1 MIRSTLASAAAL
13 ALALATPAGAHAWDD
28 DAVLYPEG
36 ATVLGKTYREWSARY
51 AEWELEI
58 PRGQHPAI
66 DPSRPR
72 NCEVVEGMVMLG
84 ASGTG
89 PDGCTV
95 PEDTPL
101 MSMPVGFECSEAED
115 NGDTFREL
123 RRCAVR
129 GWADAFGPNGSLGLK
144 EFRLSIDG
152 QRIRHRGD
160 RWQFVTTPTV
170 ADLPE
175 HNIIEFWIPGPQ
187 DFPAQTTKQM
197 SKVVSHIIRPLD
209 EGWHRIRFVLDFD
222 EGDNFAIVWR
232 VNVVDDDNN
241 DDYKAAR

>member
-13 ALALATPAGAHAWDD
+13 ALALLTPAGAHAWDD

-36 ATVLGKTYREWSARY
+36 ATVLGKTYREWSSRY

-66 DPSRPR
+66 DPSRDR
-72 NCEVVEGMVMLG
+72 NCEIVEGMVMLG

-101 MSMPVGFECSEAED
+101 LSMPVGFECSQAE
-115 NGDTFREL
+115 GDGNTFREL

-129 GWADAFGPNGSLGLK
+129 GWNSFVGPGKDIPG
-144 EFRLSIDG
+144 FRLYVDG
-152 QRIRHRGD
+152 DRIPHRGD

-175 HNIIEFWIPGPQ
+175 RNIIEWWLPGAQ
-187 DFPAQTTKQM
+187 DIPAQTTKQM
-197 SKVVSHIIRPLD
+197 SKVVTHILRPLD
-209 EGWHRIRFVLDFD
+209 EGWHRIRFVVDYQD
-222 EGDNFAIVWR
+222 GDQSATVWR
-232 VNVVDDDNN
+232 VNVVDDD
-241 DDYKAAR
+241 DDKVALR

>member
-13 ALALATPAGAHAWDD
+13 ALALLTPAGAHAWDD

-51 AEWELEI
+51 AQWELEI

-89 PDGCTV
+89 PEGCAV

-101 MSMPVGFECSEAED
+101 MSMPVGWECSEAEGD
-115 NGDTFREL
+115 GDTFREL
-123 RRCAVR
+123 RRCA
-129 GWADAFGPNGSLGLK
+129 AGPNGWQSLFGPDGIING
-144 EFRLSIDG
+144 FRLTIDG
-152 QRIRHRGD
+152 QRIPHRGD

-175 HNIIEFWIPGPQ
+175 NNIIEFWRGGEV
-187 DFPAQTTKQM
+187 DYPAQTTKQM
-197 SKVVSHIIRPLD
+197 SAVVSHILRPLD
-209 EGWHRIRFVLDFD
+209 EGWHRIRFVVDYREEED
-222 EGDNFAIVWR
+222 FAIVWR
-232 VNVVDDDNN
+232 VNVVDDN
-241 DDYKAAR
+241 DKAAQ